1 MKLLNRNTRTIYY
14 RLYEGQ
20 KDVLD
25 EDGNKTGEK
34 TVAYSEPKELMC
46 SVSPASGKTQIEMFG
61 NLDSYDK
68 AVVTDDMKCPI
79 DENSVLFV
87 DKSPEEDADGNPLP
101 DYRIRKVAK
110 SLNCISYAISKVTV
124 S

>member
-1 MKLLNRNTRTIYY
+1 MRLLNRNTRTIYY

-34 TVAYSEPKELMC
+34 VVAYSEPKELRC
-46 SVSPASGKTQIEMFG
+46 SVSPASGQTQIEMFG

-68 AVVTDDMKCPI
+68 AVVTDDVTCPI
-79 DENSVLFV
+79 DENTILFV
-87 DKSPEEDADGNPLP
+87 DKSPEEDSEGNPLP

>member
-1 MKLLNRNTRTIYY
+1 
-14 RLYEGQ
+14 LYEGQ

-34 TVAYSEPKELMC
+34 TVAYSEPKELRC

-68 AVVTDDMKCPI
+68 TVITDDMKCPI

-110 SLNCISYAISKVTV
+110 SLNCISYAISKVAV

>member
-14 RLYEGQ
+14 RLYEEQ

-34 TVAYSEPKELMC
+34 TVAYSEPKELRC

-79 DENSVLFV
+79 DESSVLFV

>member
-34 TVAYSEPKELMC
+34 TVAYSEAKELRC

-68 AVVTDDMKCPI
+68 AVVTDDVNCPI
-79 DENSVLFV
+79 DENTILFV
-87 DKSPEEDADGNPLP
+87 DKSPDEDADGNPLP

-110 SLNCISYAISKVTV
+110 SLNCISYAISKVAV

>member
-1 MKLLNRNTRTIYY
+1 MRLLNRNTRTIYY

-34 TVAYSEPKELMC
+34 TVAYSEPKELRC

-68 AVVTDDMKCPI
+68 AVVTDDVNCPI